1 MGGRAVPWPASAD
14 QVGLK
19 NPYNKS
25 AAKSSNSQKNL
36 IKQFNFQQQDPSDNK
51 LEFIAFTY
59 ALAMAILKKGWRL
72 AQDEGPIEFKFRET
86 QNDSFTYMNVDG
98 EFYKLKNPETV
109 TIRLAKD
116 SLPTGSLKIL
126 VRRSEDRADDE

>member
-1 MGGRAVPWPASAD
+1 
-14 QVGLK
+14 
-19 NPYNKS
+19 
-25 AAKSSNSQKNL
+25 
-36 IKQFNFQQQDPSDNK
+36 
-51 LEFIAFTY
+51 
-59 ALAMAILKKGWRL
+59 MAILKKGWRL

-126 VRRSEDRADDE
+126 VRRSEDRADNE

>member
-1 MGGRAVPWPASAD
+1 
-14 QVGLK
+14 
-19 NPYNKS
+19 
-25 AAKSSNSQKNL
+25 
-36 IKQFNFQQQDPSDNK
+36 
-51 LEFIAFTY
+51 
-59 ALAMAILKKGWRL
+59 MAILKKGWRL

-98 EFYKLKNPETV
+98 EFYKLKNPDTV